1 MKAIYTLSALPLA
14 LLLWTGCKNKDNKDA
29 ASAAPPPTSVS
40 VAEAKIVNA
49 TYYDQYQATIVA
61 LSSVELRAQ
70 VTGFVTGIFFK
81 EGEVV
86 PKGKLLYEID
96 RRTFEAALQQARA
109 TQASAQANL
118 VRAQK
123 DADRYSFLLKQDAV
137 ARQTYD
143 QAVATLATA
152 QAQVQSARAGV
163 TTAQTNL
170 SYSQIRAPFTGRI
183 GISQVRLGA
192 QVTPGTTLLNTIS
205 SENPI
210 GADITINEQSVDR
223 FYDLQKKTTDTTFR
237 LKLSSG
243 SMYNQIGRIYA
254 IDRGVNSL
262 TGTVKVRVKFPNAQ
276 DSLRDGMSAVLSVL
290 NNESGKRVQI
300 PFKSVTEQ
308 MGEYFVFVA
317 QDTIAKQ
324 QKITLGP
331 RVNDQ
336 VVVMKGLEEGQKVIT
351 DGFQRLRDGGKITLG
366 PPPAAP
372 GAGGGGPQ
380 GGGASSGKGGSEK
393 SKQQ

>member
-14 LLLWTGCKNKDNKDA
+14 LLLWTGCKSKDNKDA
-29 ASAAPPPTSVS
+29 AAAAPPPTSVS
-40 VAEAKIVNA
+40 VAEAKTVNA
-49 TYYDQYQATIVA
+49 TYYDQYQATVVA

-70 VTGFVTGIFFK
+70 VAGFVTGIFFK

-96 RRTFEAALQQARA
+96 RRTFEAAVQQARA
-109 TQASAQANL
+109 TLASAQANL

-123 DADRYSFLLKQDAV
+123 DAERYSFLLKQDAV

-143 QAVATLATA
+143 QAVATLATS

-223 FYDLQKKTTDTTFR
+223 FYDLQKKTSDTTFR

-243 SMYNQIGRIYA
+243 TMYKQIGRIYA

-262 TGTVKVRVKFPNAQ
+262 TGTVKVRVKFPNPQ
-276 DSLRDGMSAVLSVL
+276 DSLRDGMSAVLNVL
-290 NNESGKRVQI
+290 NNESGNRVQI
-300 PFKSVTEQ
+300 PYRSVTEQ

-317 QDTIAKQ
+317 QDTIANQRKVV
-324 QKITLGP
+324 LGP
-331 RVNDQ
+331 RINDQ
-336 VVVMKGLEEGQKVIT
+336 VVVMTGLKEGEKVIT

-380 GGGASSGKGGSEK
+380 GGGASSGKGGAEK

>member
-1 MKAIYTLSALPLA
+1 MKAIYTLTAVPLA
-14 LLLWTGCKNKDNKDA
+14 LLLWTGCKSKDDKNA
-29 ASAAPPPTSVS
+29 ASAAPPATPVS
-40 VAEAKIVNA
+40 VAEAKVVNA
-49 TYYDQYQATIVA
+49 TYYDQYQSTVVA

-70 VTGFVTGIFFK
+70 VTGFVTGIYFK

-109 TQASAQANL
+109 TLASAQANL

-143 QAVATLATA
+143 QAVAGLATA
-152 QAQVQSARAGV
+152 QAQVQSGRAGV

-170 SYSQIRAPFTGRI
+170 SFSQIRAPFTGRI

-210 GADITINEQSVDR
+210 GVDIVINEQTVDR
-223 FYDLQKKTTDTTFR
+223 FYKLQKHTTDSTFR

-243 SMYNQIGRIYA
+243 GMYNQKGSIYA

-262 TGTVKVRVKFPNAQ
+262 TGTVKVRIKFPNPQ
-276 DSLRDGMSAVLSVL
+276 DSLRDGMSAVMNVL
-290 NNESGKRVQI
+290 NNESGERVQI
-300 PFKSVTEQ
+300 PYKSVTEQ

-317 QDTIAKQ
+317 QDTVASQ
-324 QKITLGP
+324 RKITLGP
-331 RVNDQ
+331 RINDQ
-336 VVVMKGLEEGQKVIT
+336 VVIMAGLKEGEKVVT

-366 PPPAAP
+366 SPAAQGAP
-372 GAGGGGPQ
+372 AGGAQGSGAGK
-380 GGGASSGKGGSEK
+380 GKAGDK
-393 SKQQ
+393 PKQ

>member
-1 MKAIYTLSALPLA
+1 MKAIYNLSALPLA
-14 LLLWTGCKNKDNKDA
+14 LLLWTGCKSKENKDA
-29 ASAAPPPTSVS
+29 AAAGPPPTSVS
-40 VAEAKIVNA
+40 VTEAKNVSA
-49 TYYDQYQATIVA
+49 TYYDQYQATVVA

-70 VTGFVTGIFFK
+70 VAGFVTGIFFK

-109 TQASAQANL
+109 TLASAQANL

-123 DADRYSFLLKQDAV
+123 DAERYSFLLKQDAV

-152 QAQVQSARAGV
+152 QAQVQSARAGIA
-163 TTAQTNL
+163 TSQANL

-192 QVTPGTTLLNTIS
+192 QVSPGTTLLNTIS

-223 FYDLQKKTTDTTFR
+223 FYDLQKKTSDTTFR

-262 TGTVKVRVKFPNAQ
+262 TGTVKVRVRFPNPQ
-276 DSLRDGMSAVLSVL
+276 DSLRDGMSAVLNVL
-290 NNESGKRVQI
+290 NNESGNRVQI
-300 PFKSVTEQ
+300 PYKAVTEQ
-308 MGEYFVFVA
+308 MGEYFVFLA

-331 RVNDQ
+331 RINDQ
-336 VVVMKGLEEGQKVIT
+336 VVIMTGLKQGDKVIT

-372 GAGGGGPQ
+372 GAGGAGPQ
-380 GGGASSGKGGSEK
+380 GGGASSGKGGAEK

>member
-29 ASAAPPPTSVS
+29 AAAPPPTPVS

-70 VTGFVTGIFFK
+70 VAGFVTGIFFK

-109 TQASAQANL
+109 TLASAQANL

-143 QAVATLATA
+143 QAVATLATS

-210 GADITINEQSVDR
+210 GTDITINEQSVDR

-237 LKLSSG
+237 LKLSNG
-243 SMYNQIGRIYA
+243 GMYNQIGRIYA

-262 TGTVKVRVKFPNAQ
+262 TGTVKVRVKFPNPQ

-300 PFKSVTEQ
+300 PFKAVTEQ
-308 MGEYFVFVA
+308 MGEYFVFLA

-324 QKITLGP
+324 QKIILGP

-336 VVVMKGLEEGQKVIT
+336 VVIMKGLEEGQKVIT

-366 PPPAAP
+366 PPPAAA
-372 GAGGGGPQ
+372 GAGGAGPQ
-380 GGGASSGKGGSEK
+380 GGGASSGKGGEK
-393 SKQQ
+393 TKQ

>member
-1 MKAIYTLSALPLA
+1 MKAIYTLSAVPLA
-14 LLLWTGCKNKDNKDA
+14 MLLWTGCKSKEDK
-29 ASAAPPPTSVS
+29 SAAAAGPPPTSVS
-40 VAEAKIVNA
+40 VAEAKVVNA
-49 TYYDQYQATIVA
+49 TYYDQYQATVVA
-61 LSSVELRAQ
+61 LSSVELRSQ
-70 VTGFVTGIFFK
+70 VTGFITAINFK

-86 PKGKLLYEID
+86 PKGKVLYEID
-96 RRTFEAALQQARA
+96 RRNFEAAYQQARA
-109 TQASAQANL
+109 NLSSAQASL

-123 DADRYSFLLKQDAV
+123 DADRYSYLLKQDAV

-152 QAQVQSARAGV
+152 QAQVQSAKAGI

-210 GADITINEQSVDR
+210 GADITINEQTVDR
-223 FYDLQKKTTDTTFR
+223 FYHLQKNTTDSTFR

-243 SMYNQIGRIYA
+243 NMYNQVGRIYA

-262 TGTVKVRVKFPNAQ
+262 TGTVKVRVKFNNAQ
-276 DSLRDGMSAVLSVL
+276 DSLRDGMSAVLNVL
-290 NNESGKRVQI
+290 NDESGNRVQI
-300 PFKSVTEQ
+300 PYKAVTEQ

-331 RVNDQ
+331 RISDK
-336 VVVMKGLEEGQKVIT
+336 VVIMTGLKEGDKVVT

-366 PPPAAP
+366 APAAAGAP
-372 GAGGGGPQ
+372 AGGAQGSGAGKDKAADKP
-380 GGGASSGKGGSEK
+380 
-393 SKQQ
+393 KQ

>member
-29 ASAAPPPTSVS
+29 AAAGPPPTSVS
-40 VAEAKIVNA
+40 VTDAKNVSA
-49 TYYDQYQATIVA
+49 TYYDQYQATVVA

-70 VTGFVTGIFFK
+70 VAGFVTGMFFK

-109 TQASAQANL
+109 TLASAQANL

-123 DADRYSFLLKQDAV
+123 DAERYSFLLKQDAV

-152 QAQVQSARAGV
+152 QAQVQSGRAGV

-243 SMYNQIGRIYA
+243 NMYNQVGRIYA

-262 TGTVKVRVKFPNAQ
+262 TGTVKVRVRFPNPQ
-276 DSLRDGMSAVLSVL
+276 DSLRDGMSAVLNVL

-300 PFKSVTEQ
+300 PYKAVTEQ
-308 MGEYFVFVA
+308 MGEYFVFVS

-331 RVNDQ
+331 RINDQ
-336 VVVMKGLEEGQKVIT
+336 VVIMTGLKQGDKVIT

-366 PPPAAP
+366 APPAAP
-372 GAGGGGPQ
+372 GAGGSGPQ
-380 GGGASSGKGGSEK
+380 GGGANSGKGGAEK